1 MYQLKISR
9 EVKRTIDNL
18 PGNMRQRI
26 RQAIGEL
33 TRNPRPPDAKRM
45 TGDLSGYYRLS
56 LENYRIVYTVDDDIV
71 LVELI
76 RIAKRTPRTYDDLS

>member
-1 MYQLKISR
+1 
-9 EVKRTIDNL
+9 
-18 PGNMRQRI
+18 
-26 RQAIGEL
+26 
-33 TRNPRPPDAKRM
+33 M